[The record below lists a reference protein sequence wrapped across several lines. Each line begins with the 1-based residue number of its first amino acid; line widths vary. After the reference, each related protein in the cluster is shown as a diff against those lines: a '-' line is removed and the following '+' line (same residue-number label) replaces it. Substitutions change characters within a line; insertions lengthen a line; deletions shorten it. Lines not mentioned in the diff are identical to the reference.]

1 MKKFSGQALSWDV
14 SGGVTELA
22 LHREP
27 CNEIGS
33 LTLEE
38 LEKFVA
44 ALEELV
50 RESHTLIIYS
60 TLSCGFCAGA
70 DLRELYRRSQEMKK
84 ADAAQGVRNYLER
97 IHRVMNTIDAA
108 PLTTIAAVHGV
119 VFGGGFELALV
130 CDLIIADKMAR
141 FCFPELRLG
150 LIPGF
155 GGIPRLK
162 RDLGNAVVRDLLLTG
177 RSINATKAQS
187 VGLVSQ
193 VVAEGE
199 SLRVARATAAQL
211 GKFDRQTANA
221 AKEFIKPIPYEELQ
235 REIDIFCELFMQPAV
250 EAGFRTLAGRVQ
262 ARL

>member
-38 LEKFVA
+38 LEQFVA
-44 ALEELV
+44 ALEDLR

-84 ADAAQGVRNYLER
+84 ADAARGVRNYYER

-119 VFGGGFELALV
+119 VFGGGVELALV
-130 CDLIIADKMAR
+130 CDLIVADKMAR
-141 FCFPELRLG
+141 FCLPELRL
-150 LIPGF
+150 
-155 GGIPRLK
+155 
-162 RDLGNAVVRDLLLTG
+162 VLLTG
-177 RSINATKAQS
+177 ISGIARSTCD
-187 VGLVSQ
+187 L
-193 VVAEGE
+193 
-199 SLRVARATAAQL
+199 
-211 GKFDRQTANA
+211 
-221 AKEFIKPIPYEELQ
+221 
-235 REIDIFCELFMQPAV
+235 
-250 EAGFRTLAGRVQ
+250 
-262 ARL
+262 

>member
-44 ALEELV
+44 ALEDLR

-70 DLRELYRRSQEMKK
+70 DLRELYRRSHEMERAVATK
-84 ADAAQGVRNYLER
+84 GVRDYLER

-119 VFGGGFELALV
+119 AVGTDSGV
-130 CDLIIADKMAR
+130 W
-141 FCFPELRLG
+141 
-150 LIPGF
+150 
-155 GGIPRLK
+155 
-162 RDLGNAVVRDLLLTG
+162 RD
-177 RSINATKAQS
+177 S
-187 VGLVSQ
+187 
-193 VVAEGE
+193 
-199 SLRVARATAAQL
+199 AA
-211 GKFDRQTANA
+211 
-221 AKEFIKPIPYEELQ
+221 
-235 REIDIFCELFMQPAV
+235 
-250 EAGFRTLAGRVQ
+250 EAGFGKCGGTRSAAHGAQFQCGKGATDWLGEPGRRRRRGIADGAGYGGAAWKV
-262 ARL
+262 